1 MSQLHGYPT
10 GSNMSEETTNTDT
23 STNCNLAEEISKL
36 WKDLVANFN
45 DLQDEIINMKNNVIK
60 KLHNKNA
67 QLKVTIA
74 NLQHKVIIL
83 ETAMNTVEQYNW
95 TNYIEITGI
104 PNSIGDK
111 NLEHSVIEVFKS
123 ANIQISHKDIEDYH
137 HKKVQR

>member
-10 GSNMSEETTNTDT
+10 GSKMLEETTNTDT
-23 STNCNLAEEISKL
+23 SNNCNLAEEIWKL

-45 DLQDEIINMKNNVIK
+45 DLLDEIINMKNNVIK

-83 ETAMNTVEQYNW
+83 ETAMKSVEQYNW

-104 PNSIGDK
+104 PNNIVDK

-123 ANIQISHKDIEDYH
+123 ANIQISHKDIEDYN

>member
-1 MSQLHGYPT
+1 MSQLYGYPT
-10 GSNMSEETTNTDT
+10 GSKMLEETTNTDT

-45 DLQDEIINMKNNVIK
+45 DLLDEIINMKNNVIK

-83 ETAMNTVEQYNW
+83 ETAMKSVEQYN
-95 TNYIEITGI
+95 
-104 PNSIGDK
+104 
-111 NLEHSVIEVFKS
+111 
-123 ANIQISHKDIEDYH
+123 
-137 HKKVQR
+137 

>member
-60 KLHNKNA
+60 KLHSKNA

-74 NLQHKVIIL
+74 NLQHRVIIL

-104 PNSIGDK
+104 PNNIGDK